1 MSETSA
7 TLSVPSGRSF
17 YSSLVLLAATMTMG
31 ISTGVFQL
39 YAFAIMPGLRRTDD
53 STFVTAF
60 QQIDI
65 AIVGPWL
72 FVFFFGSLGFTAL
85 AAAFHFGAGDRTTL
99 YWIVAALVL
108 YLVVF
113 VITITINVP
122 LNDEIKAAGEA
133 GEIADFAAARERFH
147 EATWVGGNFF
157 RAVSSTVAF
166 GCLAWALVSRG
177 RS

>member
-1 MSETSA
+1 MSVINA
-7 TLSVPSGRSF
+7 TFSVPGGRSF

-31 ISTGVFQL
+31 ISAGVFQL

-53 STFVTAF
+53 STFVSAF

-72 FVFFFGSLGFTAL
+72 FVFFFGSLGFTAV
-85 AAAFHFGAGDRTTL
+85 AAALHFGASDRTTL
-99 YWIVAALVL
+99 HWIGGALVL
-108 YLVVF
+108 YLAVL

-133 GEIADFAAARERFH
+133 AEIGDFAAVRERFH
-147 EATWVGGNFF
+147 KARWVSGNFF
-157 RAVSSTVAF
+157 RAVASTMAF

-177 RS
+177 R